1 MTCLIKRQKKA
12 LVKSHKPNMMNMNV
26 TSAIIKQFK
35 NQISTCINR
44 ANMNDSNINVTSVIK
59 NFEIKIHFPNNM
71 PFYQQIHN
79 SRTFDAHL
87 VVQIYA
93 LFRQLFWTEMQNPPF
108 FFAFRMYG
116 LYVILSWWFLLSS
129 YFKKKHYLV
138 EYFRHRGLGK
148 SV

>member
-1 MTCLIKRQKKA
+1 MACLIKRRKKA

-59 NFEIKIHFPNNM
+59 NFEINIDFPNNM

-108 FFAFRMYG
+108 F
-116 LYVILSWWFLLSS
+116 SLLECMV
-129 YFKKKHYLV
+129 YM
-138 EYFRHRGLGK
+138 
-148 SV
+148 

>member
-1 MTCLIKRQKKA
+1 MACLMKRRKKA

-59 NFEIKIHFPNNM
+59 NFEINIDFPNNM

-79 SRTFDAHL
+79 SRTFYAHL

-93 LFRQLFWTEMQNPPF
+93 LFPPI
-108 FFAFRMYG
+108 
-116 LYVILSWWFLLSS
+116 ILD
-129 YFKKKHYLV
+129 
-138 EYFRHRGLGK
+138 
-148 SV
+148 

>member
-1 MTCLIKRQKKA
+1 
-12 LVKSHKPNMMNMNV
+12 
-26 TSAIIKQFK
+26 
-35 NQISTCINR
+35 
-44 ANMNDSNINVTSVIK
+44 MNDSNINVTSVIK
-59 NFEIKIHFPNNM
+59 NFEINIDFPNNM
-71 PFYQQIHN
+71 PFYQQIYN

-93 LFRQLFWTEMQNPPF
+93 LFPPIILDWNAESAI

-116 LYVILSWWFLLSS
+116 LYVILSWWFLLST
-129 YFKKKHYLV
+129 YIKKKHYLV

>member
-1 MTCLIKRQKKA
+1 MACLMKRRKKA

-59 NFEIKIHFPNNM
+59 NFEINIHFPNNM

-79 SRTFDAHL
+79 LRTFSANYFGLKCRIRHF
-87 VVQIYA
+87 
-93 LFRQLFWTEMQNPPF
+93 FRF
-108 FFAFRMYG
+108 
-116 LYVILSWWFLLSS
+116 
-129 YFKKKHYLV
+129 
-138 EYFRHRGLGK
+138 
-148 SV
+148 

>member
-1 MTCLIKRQKKA
+1 MACLIKRRKKA

-59 NFEIKIHFPNNM
+59 NFEINKHFPNNM

-93 LFRQLFWTEMQNPPF
+93 LFPPI
-108 FFAFRMYG
+108 
-116 LYVILSWWFLLSS
+116 ILD
-129 YFKKKHYLV
+129 
-138 EYFRHRGLGK
+138 
-148 SV
+148 